1 MRVVLDCN
9 VLVSVARV
17 DGTCREGID
26 KVVRVIG
33 FDAVENPSSGDL
45 L

>member
-1 MRVVLDCN
+1 M
-9 VLVSVARV
+9 SAARV
-17 DGTCREGID
+17 DGTCREVID
-26 KVVRVIG
+26 EVVRVIG